1 MEKTGGRPQGWSSLT
16 RQYRDFS
23 LGGGGSTSVAHH
35 GGFSPLASLPY
46 QEVQSRTV
54 PLQQRQAASG
64 QKPAALNPVDHL
76 SNLIKRETQQT
87 QQQIILSRLRERHSW
102 ADEVLLQEVLQGVG
116 GIEAVASAQLQS
128 MAPHESFGNQL
139 RRRDQEEQAGR
150 RSSTS
155 TGVERDAGTLP
166 QSGRTTGSEEVDKD
180 GYDGLESS
188 HQSLQADDV
197 PIEPEWE
204 DDDVY
209 SRARREAL
217 RMNRARARH
226 ARGASNAFMAGDHSR
241 AKKLSREA
249 QEKSILAEK
258 LHAQAAKEIF
268 NIKNS
273 QKDMWTLDLHGLHA
287 MEAVDVLQQHL
298 GHLEQ
303 ELVNNPS
310 TGFTLGQMKTESFSE
325 NRESRSDTKL
335 QDAESDNISVRLTSR
350 IGVKKELTVV
360 TGLGRHS
367 KGGPSL
373 PAAIRTFLLSQGY
386 KLNDT
391 RPGVVGVYPKLRYF
405 RDSNKVAENGM
416 QLE

>member
-23 LGGGGSTSVAHH
+23 LGGGGGASVAHH

-102 ADEVLLQEVLQGVG
+102 ADEVLVQEVLQGVG

-139 RRRDQEEQAGR
+139 RRRDQVEQAGR
-150 RSSTS
+150 RSSTG

-166 QSGRTTGSEEVDKD
+166 QSERATGSEEVDKD
-180 GYDGLESS
+180 GDDGLESS
-188 HQSLQADDV
+188 HRSLQADDV

-217 RMNRARARH
+217 RMNRYIVFFPVPVPVLAL
-226 ARGASNAFMAGDHSR
+226 GFYPC
-241 AKKLSREA
+241 AKK
-249 QEKSILAEK
+249 K
-258 LHAQAAKEIF
+258 
-268 NIKNS
+268 KN
-273 QKDMWTLDLHGLHA
+273 
-287 MEAVDVLQQHL
+287 
-298 GHLEQ
+298 
-303 ELVNNPS
+303 
-310 TGFTLGQMKTESFSE
+310 
-325 NRESRSDTKL
+325 
-335 QDAESDNISVRLTSR
+335 
-350 IGVKKELTVV
+350 
-360 TGLGRHS
+360 
-367 KGGPSL
+367 
-373 PAAIRTFLLSQGY
+373 
-386 KLNDT
+386 
-391 RPGVVGVYPKLRYF
+391 
-405 RDSNKVAENGM
+405 
-416 QLE
+416 